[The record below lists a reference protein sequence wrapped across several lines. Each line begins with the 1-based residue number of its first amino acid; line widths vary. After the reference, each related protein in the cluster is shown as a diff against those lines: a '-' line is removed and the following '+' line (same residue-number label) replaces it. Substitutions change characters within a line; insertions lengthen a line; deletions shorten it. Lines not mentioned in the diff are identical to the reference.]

1 MVMKERKYVKVKVN
15 MYEDTK
21 SKIIDMKPERD
32 LIHYVW
38 MVLVL
43 LAGKV
48 NLEGDLYMSKN
59 IPYSIETLAI
69 EFNRGTYQVKL
80 ALEVLME
87 LEMIEL
93 TGNNVY
99 RVKNFAKHQNIKV
112 KEKNNSNDK
121 DENIKNNEV
130 LAKENSIEEVVDNRG
145 EVSLEVAV
153 NEDEMLDNETSG
165 DKEENIKENII
176 GNFKITHKDIN
187 KNDDNISENNVCYG
201 KFNNSQDNIP
211 ILLETKKN
219 RKSNKSKKKEVNIE
233 TIDEDIGDDVNDC
246 FHNGAE
252 DAEDVEDDM
261 ICYFHDG
268 DEVRPLGEGERV
280 VYAWSF

>member
-1 MVMKERKYVKVKVN
+1 MIDMRERKYIKFKVD
-15 MYEDTK
+15 MFSDIK

-38 MVLVL
+38 MAFVL

-48 NLEGDLYMSKN
+48 NLDGDLYMSKN
-59 IPYSIETLAI
+59 IPYTIETLSI
-69 EFNRGTYQVKL
+69 EFNRGEDQVKL
-80 ALEVLME
+80 ALNVLME

-93 TGNNVY
+93 TENNVY

-112 KEKNNSNDK
+112 KEKIKATDK
-121 DENIKNNEV
+121 EENIKNNKALV
-130 LAKENSIEEVVDNRG
+130 KENSIEEAADNRG

-153 NEDEMLDNETSG
+153 NEDEMAENKTSK
-165 DKEENIKENII
+165 DKEKNIEENII
-176 GNFKITHKDIN
+176 GNFKIIHKDIN
-187 KNDDNISENNVCYG
+187 KNEDNISENNVCYG

-219 RKSNKSKKKEVNIE
+219 KKSNKGKKKEVNIE

-246 FHNGAE
+246 FHEG
-252 DAEDVEDDM
+252 AEDVEDDM
-261 ICYFHDG
+261 ICCFYDG
-268 DEVRPLGEGERV
+268 DEGRPLGEGERIV
-280 VYAWSF
+280 NAWSF